1 VAARLGLTPSAISHA
16 LTRLRDIFDDPL
28 FERRHD
34 GVQPTRRALDLEPHI
49 KSALAI
55 VQNAISEQALD
66 PFKLKRVF
74 KIAALDYVMVFVGP
88 AITRIVAKQAP
99 HVQLSFT
106 TLGRSEALTAVK
118 RGEVDLS
125 IGVFP
130 TLTEDVEL
138 QTITYDSF
146 VCVARK
152 GHPALKKGMSAK
164 IYAELDHIL
173 VSGSGELSS
182 QVDEVMRH
190 QGTSRRVVA
199 AVPQFLASLATVA
212 ISDVIASVP
221 QRLAVR
227 YAKKL
232 GLETHP
238 MPIKMGSFRVTAAM
252 SKSAASDAALQ
263 WLIGLIK
270 AELAK
275 S

>member
-1 VAARLGLTPSAISHA
+1 
-16 LTRLRDIFDDPL
+16 
-28 FERRHD
+28 
-34 GVQPTRRALDLEPHI
+34 
-49 KSALAI
+49 
-55 VQNAISEQALD
+55 
-66 PFKLKRVF
+66 
-74 KIAALDYVMVFVGP
+74 
-88 AITRIVAKQAP
+88 
-99 HVQLSFT
+99 
-106 TLGRSEALTAVK
+106 
-118 RGEVDLS
+118 
-125 IGVFP
+125 
-130 TLTEDVEL
+130 
-138 QTITYDSF
+138 
-146 VCVARK
+146 
-152 GHPALKKGMSAK
+152 MSAK

-199 AVPQFLASLATVA
+199 AVPQFLASLATVS